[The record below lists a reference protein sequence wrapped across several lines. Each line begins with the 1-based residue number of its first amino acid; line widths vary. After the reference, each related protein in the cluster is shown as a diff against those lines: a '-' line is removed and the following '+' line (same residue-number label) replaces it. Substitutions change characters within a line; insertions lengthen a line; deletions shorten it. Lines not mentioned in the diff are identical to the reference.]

1 MIETRLETFQAWV
14 LFFSESELPVLRRT
28 IDELARLKANE
39 DNITSRDIANVLLH
53 DPLMSL
59 KVLRYLQEHR
69 KQSQTTDITTGSRAV
84 MMLGTTPF
92 FNSFANLTAVEDH
105 LASYPQALTGIMR
118 VLSRSF
124 HAAIHARDW
133 ATLRHDMEVEEI
145 TEAALLHDLAEILL
159 WCFAPKFA
167 LQIRDLQ
174 NNDATLRSATA
185 QQQVLGFKLLTL
197 QLALAKL
204 WHVPQLLQDLMDDNH
219 PESPRTLNVT
229 LAVALAR
236 HSADG
241 WFNAALP
248 DDLKAIQAFLHQDEW
263 DVRRVIMR
271 SILTAAR
278 SNGWYQ
284 WPPAASFLPLQPT
297 E

>member
-105 LASYPQALTGIMR
+105 LANYPEALTGII
-118 VLSRSF
+118 L
-124 HAAIHARDW
+124 
-133 ATLRHDMEVEEI
+133 LC
-145 TEAALLHDLAEILL
+145 ALLL
-159 WCFAPKFA
+159 
-167 LQIRDLQ
+167 
-174 NNDATLRSATA
+174 N
-185 QQQVLGFKLLTL
+185 V
-197 QLALAKL
+197 LALRLEKY
-204 WHVPQLLQDLMDDNH
+204 Q
-219 PESPRTLNVT
+219 
-229 LAVALAR
+229 
-236 HSADG
+236 
-241 WFNAALP
+241 
-248 DDLKAIQAFLHQDEW
+248 
-263 DVRRVIMR
+263 RR
-271 SILTAAR
+271 A
-278 SNGWYQ
+278 
-284 WPPAASFLPLQPT
+284 